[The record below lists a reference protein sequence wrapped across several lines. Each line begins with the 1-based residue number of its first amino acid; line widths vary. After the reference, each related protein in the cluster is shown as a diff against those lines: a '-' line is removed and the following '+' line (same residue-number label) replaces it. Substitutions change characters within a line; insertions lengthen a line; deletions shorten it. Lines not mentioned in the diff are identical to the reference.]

1 MALQSDD
8 IELVA
13 VNDPFITTDY
23 MVNLHL
29 SLYRRCIYINV
40 YMRVPV
46 HFIFSLNL
54 FSLFCLTVLQALIVC
69 WICMMHVDS
78 RFRVATLIQTG
89 SIYRSL
95 VSFHFVLVSTGF
107 KWCWRSFKRIQSCKS
122 CLVVN
127 LFNRL

>member
-29 SLYRRCIYINV
+29 SLSLSRICIYINV

-46 HFIFSLNL
+46 HFIFSLK
-54 FSLFCLTVLQALIVC
+54 
-69 WICMMHVDS
+69 
-78 RFRVATLIQTG
+78 
-89 SIYRSL
+89 L
-95 VSFHFVLVSTGF
+95 VFFVLFNCATGF
-107 KWCWRSFKRIQSCKS
+107 N
-122 CLVVN
+122 CLLDMHDACRFPFQGSYIN
-127 LFNRL
+127 SDWFDL